1 MADQQ
6 RNISFALHVSTHV
19 VVKVT
24 GVDGRGSGRGSGR
37 HKGMHEV
44 VVDTNTKETFSLQ
57 L

>member
-6 RNISFALHVSTHV
+6 HNISFALHVSTHV

-24 GVDGRGSGRGSGR
+24 GVDGRGSGWGSGR

-44 VVDTNTKETFSLQ
+44 VVDTNTKETFFLQ